1 MPPKGPFFDIKKE
14 LRTGHKFPLGTFVRV
29 WCVCVC
35 VCMYVCVCV
44 CLCVWHRV
52 FCISEHPKMH
62 DMALGLFYPIIGLF
76 YPVSFTL
83 Y

>member
-44 CLCVWHRV
+44 CVRV
-52 FCISEHPKMH
+52 FGTESFASLSTPKCMTWH
-62 DMALGLFYPIIGLF
+62 
-76 YPVSFTL
+76 
-83 Y
+83 